1 MFKNFESHKV
11 NRDDDLFIRWKI
23 EQGNLLTRH
32 MKNHDI

>member
-1 MFKNFESHKV
+1 MLKNFESHKV
-11 NRDDDLFIRWKI
+11 NRDDLFIRWKI